1 MSITSKKIS
10 ELNKKHKNS
19 IVAMLKMQK
28 EKKKQPGKPI
38 ASNQLL
44 TRTQKTEQ
52 SKARRGTK

>member
-1 MSITSKKIS
+1 MSIARQKIS
-10 ELNKKHKNS
+10 ELNKKYKNS

-28 EKKKQPGKPI
+28 KKKQPGETDCFKSI
-38 ASNQLL
+38 V